1 MAEFK
6 EISPDAPLAQKTLN
20 WIDNRFPLSKLFNE
34 HMAEY
39 YAPKNFNWWY
49 IFGSLAL
56 LVLVIQIVTGI
67 FLVMHYKPD
76 ANLNAAGVPVAFAS
90 VEYIMRDV
98 PWGWLIRYMHS
109 TGASAFFVVV
119 YLHMFRGLIYGSYRK
134 PRELVWVFGC
144 AIFLVLMAEAFMG
157 YLLPWG
163 QMSYWG
169 AQVIVNLFAAVPFVG
184 PDLAL
189 LIRGDFVVGDATLNR
204 FFSFHVIAVPLVL
217 LGLVVAHIIALH
229 EVGSNNPDGVEIKA
243 TKDANGIPLDG
254 VPFHPYYSVH
264 DVFGVSLFLMVF
276 SAIVFFAPEMGGY
289 FLEFNN
295 FIPADPLVTPLHIA
309 PVWYFTPFY
318 SMLRAV
324 TSTFMPFLW
333 LFLVVLGVVIVNRG
347 KLPAVAKLAFWG
359 LVGLLFFWFGVPAA
373 VGAWF
378 GLEIKNA
385 LLVGSDAKFWGVVA
399 MGGAVVILFFLPW
412 LDDSPVKS
420 IRYRPSWNKW
430 LYTVFVINFL
440 ILGYLGVLPP
450 SPIGEIVSQVG
461 TLFYFGFFLLMP
473 WWSRIGEF
481 KPVPS
486 RVTFK
491 PH

>member
-6 EISPDAPLAQKTLN
+6 EAPAGASVGVKTMTWLE
-20 WIDNRFPLSKLFNE
+20 NRFPTAFDAYKV
-34 HMAEY
+34 HMSEY

-76 ANLNAAGVPVAFAS
+76 AALAFAS

-109 TGASAFFVVV
+109 TGASAFFIVV

-134 PRELVWVFGC
+134 PRELVWIFGC
-144 AIFLVLMAEAFMG
+144 AIFLCLMAEAFMG

-169 AQVIVNLFAAVPFVG
+169 AQVIINLFAAIPLVG
-184 PDLAL
+184 DELST

-217 LGLVVAHIIALH
+217 LGLVVAHLLALH
-229 EVGSNNPDGVEIKA
+229 DVGSNNPDGVEIKKGP
-243 TKDANGIPLDG
+243 KDANGKPLDG
-254 VPFHPYYSVH
+254 VPFHPFYTVH
-264 DVFGVSLFLMVF
+264 DIYGVCLFLMVF
-276 SAIVFFAPEMGGY
+276 TAIIFFAPEFGGY
-289 FLEFNN
+289 FLEYNN
-295 FIPADPLVTPLHIA
+295 FIPADPLKTPPHIA

-318 SMLRAV
+318 SMLRAT
-324 TSTFMPFLW
+324 TSDFMPFLW
-333 LFLVVLGVVIVNRG
+333 AFLGVVGVVTVRRSPTLPASVKVGYWGLLAALCFLFDVHGVVLGWMGVKVPTV
-347 KLPAVAKLAFWG
+347 LHG
-359 LVGLLFFWFGVPAA
+359 L
-373 VGAWF
+373 
-378 GLEIKNA
+378 
-385 LLVGSDAKFWGVVA
+385 DAKFWGVVV
-399 MGGAVVILFFLPW
+399 MGGSVLIMAFLPW

-420 IRYRPSWNKW
+420 IRYRPDWH
-430 LYTVFVINFL
+430 LYVYVVFVVFFL
-440 ILGYLGVLPP
+440 ILGYLGVQPP
-450 SPIGEIVSQVG
+450 SAGGTLVSQVG

-473 WWSRIGEF
+473 WWSRLGTP
-481 KPVPS
+481 KPVPD
-486 RVTFK
+486 RVTF
-491 PH
+491 HAH

>member
-6 EISPDAPLAQKTLN
+6 ELPPDAPTGQKVMN
-20 WIDNRFPLSKLFNE
+20 WFENRFPTAFAAYRV
-34 HMAEY
+34 HMSEY
-39 YAPKNFNWWY
+39 YAPKNFNFWY

-76 ANLNAAGVPVAFAS
+76 ANTAFAS

-109 TGASAFFVVV
+109 TGASAFFIVV
-119 YLHMFRGLIYGSYRK
+119 YLHMYRGLIYGSYRK
-134 PRELVWVFGC
+134 PRELVWIFGC

-169 AQVIVNLFAAVPFVG
+169 AQVIVNLFSAIPFVG
-184 PDLAL
+184 PDLAI
-189 LIRGDFVVGDATLNR
+189 LIRGDYVVGDATLNR

-217 LGLVVAHIIALH
+217 LGLVVAHLLALH
-229 EVGSNNPDGVEIKA
+229 DVGSNNPDGVEIKA
-243 TKDANGIPLDG
+243 GPKGNRWSKDAPADG
-254 VPFHPYYSVH
+254 VPFHPYYTVH
-264 DVFGVSLFLMVF
+264 DIFGVSVFLMVF
-276 SAIVFFAPEMGGY
+276 SAIVFFAPEFGGY
-289 FLEFNN
+289 FLEYNN

-318 SMLRAV
+318 SMLRAI
-324 TSTFMPFLW
+324 TTEMM
-333 LFLVVLGVVIVNRG
+333 LVVSVITVLTVLFVWIKGRMSLMTKAG
-347 KLPAVAKLAFWG
+347 ISVAALVALAV
-359 LVGLLFFWFGVPAA
+359 FGGFSFIGIP
-373 VGAWF
+373 G
-378 GLEIKNA
+378 I
-385 LLVGSDAKFWGVVA
+385 DAKFWGVVV
-399 MGGAVVILFFLPW
+399 MGGAVIILFFLPW
-412 LDDSPVKS
+412 LDHSPVKS

-430 LYTVFVINFL
+430 LYLVFVINFL
-440 ILGYLGVLPP
+440 ILGYLGVQPP
-450 SPIGEIVSQVG
+450 SPVGERVSQVG

-473 WWSRIGEF
+473 WWSRLGEPG
-481 KPVPS
+481 PVPA
-486 RVTFK
+486 RVIFK